1 LQVDDS
7 ALLDN
12 DGAGYTPRLTET
24 ISRGKAR
31 RKSVQHCFPAAISCG
46 RGCWRP
52 AAPGCAAL
60 AIANRLRL
68 VTTSENPYL
77 VGLRLIGKKVVV
89 IGGGAVAQRRL
100 PLLMASGADVHVIT
114 RAATRAVEATAM
126 AGQVTLSLRDYRDG
140 DLTGAWYA
148 IAATDDP
155 EVNTAVVAEADRR
168 RIFCVRADIAVEGT
182 AVTPAS
188 FDYAGLSVG
197 VLAGG
202 EHRRSASIRSAI
214 REALQQGFIAAE
226 SADVVRG
233 GVALV
238 GGGPGDP
245 ELITVR
251 GRRLLARAD
260 VVVADRLAPPELLAE
275 LPPHVEVIDAA
286 KIPYG
291 RAMAQ
296 DAINSVMIE
305 RARAGRFVVRLKG
318 GDPFVFARGYEEVLA
333 CVDAGI
339 PVTVVPGVTSA
350 IAVPAS
356 VGVPVTHRA
365 VNHEFVVVSGHVA
378 PGHPESLVNWDALA
392 AMSGTI
398 VLLMAVERIEL
409 FTEALLKGGRTGD
422 TPVLVVQHGTTAAEH
437 TLRATLADA
446 PEKIRSEGIRPPAI
460 IVIGAVAAFG
470 T

>member
-1 LQVDDS
+1 
-7 ALLDN
+7 
-12 DGAGYTPRLTET
+12 
-24 ISRGKAR
+24 
-31 RKSVQHCFPAAISCG
+31 
-46 RGCWRP
+46 
-52 AAPGCAAL
+52 
-60 AIANRLRL
+60 
-68 VTTSENPYL
+68 VTENPYL
-77 VGLRLIGKKVVV
+77 VGLRLAGKKVVV
-89 IGGGAVAQRRL
+89 VGGGTVAQRRL
-100 PLLMASGADVHVIT
+100 PLLIASGADVHVISRT
-114 RAATRAVEATAM
+114 ATRAVEAMDGIT
-126 AGQVTLSLRDYRDG
+126 VSVREYRDG
-140 DLTGAWYA
+140 DLDGAWYA
-148 IAATDDP
+148 IAATDDAQ
-155 EVNTAVVAEADRR
+155 VNAAVVAEAERR

-188 FDYAGLSVG
+188 FAYAGLSVG

-202 EHRRSASIRSAI
+202 EHRRSAAIRSAI
-214 REALQQGFIAAE
+214 REALQRGLISLE
-226 SADVVRG
+226 SSVSSDVVRG
-233 GVALV
+233 GVALI

-251 GRRLLARAD
+251 GRRLLAQAD
-260 VVVADRLAPPELLAE
+260 VVVADRLAPPQLLAE

-296 DAINSVMIE
+296 DAINDVMIQ
-305 RARAGRFVVRLKG
+305 RARSGSFVVRLKG

-333 CVDAGI
+333 CADAGI

-365 VNHEFVVVSGHVA
+365 VSHEFVVVSGHIA
-378 PGHPESLVNWDALA
+378 PGHPESLVNWNALA

-409 FTEALLKGGRTGD
+409 FVDVLLKGGRPAD
-422 TPVLVVQHGTTAAEH
+422 TPVLVVQHGTTAAQQ
-437 TLRATLADA
+437 TLRATLADT
-446 PEKIRSEGIRPPAI
+446 PEKVRAEGIRPPAI

-470 T
+470 V

>member
-1 LQVDDS
+1 MSES
-7 ALLDN
+7 A
-12 DGAGYTPRLTET
+12 Y
-24 ISRGKAR
+24 
-31 RKSVQHCFPAAISCG
+31 
-46 RGCWRP
+46 
-52 AAPGCAAL
+52 L
-60 AIANRLRL
+60 A
-68 VTTSENPYL
+68 
-77 VGLRLIGKKVVV
+77 GLRLGGKKVVV
-89 IGGGAVAQRRL
+89 VGGGTVAQRRL
-100 PLLMASGADVHVIT
+100 PLLIASGADVHVVT
-114 RAATRAVEATAM
+114 RAATRAVEVM
-126 AGQVTLSLRDYRDG
+126 SGITLSLRDYRDG
-140 DLTGAWYA
+140 DLDGAWYA

-155 EVNTAVVAEADRR
+155 QVNAAVVAEADRR
-168 RIFCVRADIAVEGT
+168 RVFCVRADIAVEGT

-197 VLAGG
+197 VLASG
-202 EHRRSASIRSAI
+202 EHKRSAAIRSAI
-214 REALQQGFIAAE
+214 HEALQSGVIAVE
-226 SADVVRG
+226 SGDVMRG

-251 GRRLLARAD
+251 GRRLLAKAD

-275 LPPHVEVIDAA
+275 LGPHVEVIDAA

-296 DAINSVMIE
+296 EAINGVLIE
-305 RARAGRFVVRLKG
+305 NARAGRFVVRLKG

-350 IAVPAS
+350 IAVPALA
-356 VGVPVTHRA
+356 GVPVTHRA

-378 PGHPESLVNWDALA
+378 PDHPESLVNWDALA
-392 AMSGTI
+392 ALTGTI

-409 FTEALLKGGRTGD
+409 FTDVLVKGGRPAN
-422 TPVLVVQHGTTAAEH
+422 TPVLVVENGTTAGQR

-446 PEKIRSEGIRPPAI
+446 PQRIRDEGVRPPAI
-460 IVIGAVAAFG
+460 VVIGAVG
-470 T
+470 SLGD

>member
-1 LQVDDS
+1 VTES
-7 ALLDN
+7 A
-12 DGAGYTPRLTET
+12 
-24 ISRGKAR
+24 
-31 RKSVQHCFPAAISCG
+31 
-46 RGCWRP
+46 
-52 AAPGCAAL
+52 
-60 AIANRLRL
+60 
-68 VTTSENPYL
+68 YL
-77 VGLRLIGKKVVV
+77 VGLRLAGKKVVV
-89 IGGGAVAQRRL
+89 VGGGTVAQRRL
-100 PLLMASGADVHVIT
+100 PLLISSGADVHVIS
-114 RAATRAVEATAM
+114 RSATRAVEAMT
-126 AGQVTLSLRDYRDG
+126 GITLALREYRDG
-140 DLTGAWYA
+140 DLDGAWYA

-155 EVNTAVVAEADRR
+155 DVNAAVVAEAERR
-168 RIFCVRADIAVEGT
+168 HIFCVRADVAVEGT

-188 FDYAGLSVG
+188 FSYAGLAVG

-202 EHRRSASIRSAI
+202 EHRRSAAIRSAI
-214 REALQQGFIAAE
+214 REALQTGVITPE
-226 SADVVRG
+226 GLVSSDVVRG

-251 GRRLLARAD
+251 GRRLLTQAD

-291 RAMAQ
+291 RSMAQ
-296 DAINSVMIE
+296 DAINDVMID
-305 RARAGRFVVRLKG
+305 RARAGNFVVRLKG

-333 CVDAGI
+333 CAEAGI

-350 IAVPAS
+350 IGVPALA
-356 VGVPVTHRA
+356 GVPVTHRA
-365 VNHEFVVVSGHVA
+365 INHEFVVVSGHLP

-409 FTEALLKGGRTGD
+409 FADVLLKGGRPAD
-422 TPVLVVQHGTTAAEH
+422 TPVLVVQHGTTAAQQ
-437 TLRATLADA
+437 TLRATLADT
-446 PEKIRSEGIRPPAI
+446 PEKIRAEGIRPPAI

-470 T
+470 L